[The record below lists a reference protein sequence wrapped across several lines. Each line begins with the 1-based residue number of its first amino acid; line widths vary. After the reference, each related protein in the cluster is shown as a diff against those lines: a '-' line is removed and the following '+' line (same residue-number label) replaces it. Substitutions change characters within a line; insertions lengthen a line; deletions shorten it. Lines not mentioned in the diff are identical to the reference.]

1 MKKYE
6 LIANLEV
13 NLAKSKDLIDK
24 FLDNFDEW
32 DKYEDEFINEEKVE
46 IIKDKSKWNEEYL
59 RKHISLLFS
68 NFSKER
74 LAHIKEVIE
83 YLYREDDE
91 IEEIEKESIFDKKKN
106 NIINNINNIVSDR
119 INKFEQVFSTF
130 RTKYNERDESNES
143 GRAEYNE
150 RDESNESSRTEYDE
164 KDGEEK
170 LNMQIREK
178 LWKLSLWN

>member
-106 NIINNINNIVSDR
+106 NIINNIVSDR